1 MKFITDNIRSVSK
14 ANFNLRLTIGY
25 GRPFSFEAF
34 IFEVTPNSELT
45 QCFGYGINSKTKD
58 SRHIVRWSPSISL
71 ALTKTQIRQTVRN
84 WLDDILFTDLRDWA
98 EYCYGGA
105 SFSWHSK
112 ILSAACRFFADRVNE
127 MKIASISETSW
138 PEELKTLRWALE
150 LWMLDF
156 LMGHQL
162 LTPEDDKAM
171 IEGLLNQR
179 LGDGPVSFRLPNKIF
194 KMQLVP
200 IIKELAHSTVQ
211 GLLNILE
218 RSEKTSDWSYAF
230 CTMILLL
237 TVAAEIE
244 IALADFLACAPADR
258 DPSRLRHDVEKV
270 TEHLDKDLMEFFIG
284 LFNVKFNPRRD
295 GFNPFRF
302 MRETMLQFICF

>member
-1 MKFITDNIRSVSK
+1 
-14 ANFNLRLTIGY
+14 
-25 GRPFSFEAF
+25 
-34 IFEVTPNSELT
+34 
-45 QCFGYGINSKTKD
+45 
-58 SRHIVRWSPSISL
+58 
-71 ALTKTQIRQTVRN
+71 
-84 WLDDILFTDLRDWA
+84 
-98 EYCYGGA
+98 
-105 SFSWHSK
+105 
-112 ILSAACRFFADRVNE
+112 

-295 GFNPFRF
+295 GFNPVRC
-302 MRETMLQFICF
+302 MREGRDVSIDDATVYLLLRVSDVVAVHRKLFSDIPARISLTKHQRPVCSLIRKPIQWAITIITAFIYPAFCPIFSDSFSRSNAVL